1 MNLLQH
7 VYAAPL
13 PVEDSGGV
21 PVTMGNYLPAGRFEN
36 LGNIFGFVINVVVGV
51 GWALVFIMLAL
62 GFIQYVTSQG
72 ETKAA
77 DKARMW
83 LTYAVIGGVGLFF
96 LTALRV
102 ILPGLLGGTEINVNG
117 VTNF

>member
-1 MNLLQH
+1 MTK
-7 VYAAPL
+7 VYAQVGNQLTDPL
-13 PVEDSGGV
+13 GGRY
-21 PVTMGNYLPAGRFEN
+21 NS
-36 LGNIFGFVINVVVGV
+36 LGNIFGFIINVIIGV

-62 GFIQYVTSQG
+62 GFIQYVMSQG
-72 ETKAA
+72 ESKAA

-96 LTALRV
+96 LTAIRT
-102 ILPGLLGGTEINVNG
+102 IIPGLLGGNAINVNG

>member
-1 MNLLQH
+1 MLQR
-7 VYAAPL
+7 VYAA
-13 PVEDSGGV
+13 V
-21 PVTMGNYLPAGRFEN
+21 PVTLSNPVTGYTS
-36 LGNIFGFVINVVVGV
+36 LGNIFGFIINVVLGV

-62 GFIQYVTSQG
+62 GFIQYIMSQG
-72 ETKAA
+72 EAKAA

-96 LTALRV
+96 LSALRI
-102 ILPGLLGGTEINVNG
+102 ILPSLLGASNNGINVNG

>member
-1 MNLLQH
+1 MTN
-7 VYAAPL
+7 VYAQVPTNMIS
-13 PVEDSGGV
+13 PVS
-21 PVTMGNYLPAGRFEN
+21 TTRFGS
-36 LGNIFGFVINVVVGV
+36 LGAIFGFIINVIIGV
-51 GWALVFIMLAL
+51 GWALVFVMLAL
-62 GFIQYVTSQG
+62 GFIQYVMSQG

-96 LTALRV
+96 LTAIRT
-102 ILPGLLGGTEINVNG
+102 IIPGLLGGNGINVNG

>member
-1 MNLLQH
+1 MILQKVNAQVGTNL
-7 VYAAPL
+7 ADPL
-13 PVEDSGGV
+13 G
-21 PVTMGNYLPAGRFEN
+21 GRFTT
-36 LGNIFGFVINVVVGV
+36 LSAVFGFVINVIVGV

-102 ILPGLLGGTEINVNG
+102 IIPGLLGSTTGGINVEN